1 MYCPEENK
9 MYNTYLPNRAE
20 LPTSMQLMQSTI
32 VAAIVGLLLLLTV
45 VMPSEFGLDPTG
57 VGRVLRLKQNLAR
70 C

>member
-1 MYCPEENK
+1 

-57 VGRVLRLKQNLAR
+57 VGRVLRLKQNLAP

>member
-1 MYCPEENK
+1 